1 MQEPKVAV
9 LVRMRAVLK
18 ARIADLAKREHRSV
32 NQQIEF
38 LLERSISGAEDDTPS
53 EETTQKPERKR
64 KR

>member
-18 ARIADLAKREHRSV
+18 ARIADLARREHRSV

-38 LLERSISGAEDDTPS
+38 LLERSISDADEDSSNEHPTAKT
-53 EETTQKPERKR
+53 EQKR

>member
-38 LLERSISGAEDDTPS
+38 LLERSIPSAEEVTANAEPT
-53 EETTQKPERKR
+53 EKTERKR